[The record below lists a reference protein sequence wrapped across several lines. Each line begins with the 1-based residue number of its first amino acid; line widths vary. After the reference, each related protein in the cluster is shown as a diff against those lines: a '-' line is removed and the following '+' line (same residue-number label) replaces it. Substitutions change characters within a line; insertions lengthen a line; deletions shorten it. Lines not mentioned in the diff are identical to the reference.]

1 MTVIGLVP
9 FEDVV
14 LIVGVD
20 GNSIWTGL
28 SHLHLNIRGADMKDH
43 DKKLSKRK
51 SSKYS
56 RFIMNAAGQT
66 PSRIFCLTGLSRRS
80 FLLHPLIFVFGLEK
94 LFCFLGM
101 KGLFCL
107 SGVPLLFNS
116 FDVSAPV
123 QGRLLVPVEGFFI
136 EMVVFD

>member
-1 MTVIGLVP
+1 
-9 FEDVV
+9 
-14 LIVGVD
+14 
-20 GNSIWTGL
+20 
-28 SHLHLNIRGADMKDH
+28 
-43 DKKLSKRK
+43 
-51 SSKYS
+51 
-56 RFIMNAAGQT
+56 MNAAGQT

-123 QGRLLVPVEGFFI
+123 QGRLLLPVERFFI
-136 EMVVFD
+136 EMVLLD